1 MSIEANLQSQLLG
14 AGRSHL
20 PLTRAAT
27 PAAGPR
33 HVTASG
39 EAMPAPPAPAPERL
53 ALRRAMRA
61 VVALA
66 LRCLLRLRVR
76 GAGALPARGPA
87 LVVCNHV
94 SYLDALVLAAACPY
108 PLRFVYWH
116 KLARVPLLGGLLRL
130 VGGIAVAAEAEDPGL
145 YRGALEAIDAAL
157 AAGEVVA
164 IFPEGRLTK
173 DGEVGPFR
181 RGVERVL
188 SRRPV
193 PVVPAALRGLYGGL
207 FSRAPKKRLPGPRP
221 RVEVVVAPALAPGGL
236 CASSLRARV
245 CALRGDVR

>member
-1 MSIEANLQSQLLG
+1 
-14 AGRSHL
+14 
-20 PLTRAAT
+20 
-27 PAAGPR
+27 
-33 HVTASG
+33 V
-39 EAMPAPPAPAPERL
+39 
-53 ALRRAMRA
+53 LRRVLRA
-61 VVALA
+61 LVSIA

-87 LVVCNHV
+87 LVVCNDV
-94 SYLDALVLAAACPY
+94 SYLDALVLAAASPY
-108 PLRFVYWH
+108 PLRFAYWH
-116 KLARVPLLGGLLRL
+116 KLARMPLLGAFLRL
-130 VGGIAVAAEAEDPGL
+130 IGGIAVAAEAEDPSL
-145 YRGALEAIDAAL
+145 YRDAFEAIDSAL

-188 SRRPV
+188 ARRPV

-207 FSRAPKKRLPGPRP
+207 FSRAPGKRLPRPRP
-221 RVEVVVAPALAPGGL
+221 RVELVVAPALGPRGL
-236 CASSLRARV
+236 GASALRARV